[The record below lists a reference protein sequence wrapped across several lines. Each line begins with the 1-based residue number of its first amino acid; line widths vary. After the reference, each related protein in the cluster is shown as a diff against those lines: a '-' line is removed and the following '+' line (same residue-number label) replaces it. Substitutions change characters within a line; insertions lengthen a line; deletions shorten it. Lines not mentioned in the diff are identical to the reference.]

1 MNAEKLNQI
10 LVLAVKSPVLTV
22 SKFSP
27 ESSLSQSTGKVSE
40 EERTVR
46 CRLPFRLNKGDRS
59 WSDRRISL
67 PSQSKEIT
75 LQSGQ
80 NFGVVRERILYW
92 IDWINSR
99 HLETKRISKCSKKV
113 ENTGTKASHYNNFK
127 LL

>member
-1 MNAEKLNQI
+1 M
-10 LVLAVKSPVLTV
+10 KSPVLTV

-80 NFGVVRERILYW
+80 NFGVVRERKDFVL
-92 IDWINSR
+92 DRLDKFQASGNQKNQQMLKESR
-99 HLETKRISKCSKKV
+99 KHWHKSIS
-113 ENTGTKASHYNNFK
+113 
-127 LL
+127 L